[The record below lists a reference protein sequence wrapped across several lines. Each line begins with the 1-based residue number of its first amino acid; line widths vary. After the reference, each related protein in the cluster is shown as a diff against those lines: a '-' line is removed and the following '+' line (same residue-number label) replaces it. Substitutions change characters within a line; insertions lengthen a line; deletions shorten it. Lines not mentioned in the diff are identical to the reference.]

1 MDTLVVVRGKCFRSQ
16 KKTGKPYC
24 VTGSVAADG
33 TVEDSSCECA
43 AKESLCNH
51 AFALLRLV
59 VVLKGQGYEEPPPE
73 VSCTE
78 LPQQWRRPR
87 GPQIAATSV
96 DDVDWRSVREG
107 GRSTPIDSRL
117 YDAWKHPMDADEVQ
131 QAARDLGNNL
141 CALGATPFAKHLR
154 CVQVFGTGFTFGR
167 VSVGSPLSYQYP
179 VSPHEFV
186 TYVSPNIDLH
196 ARDAS
201 ASKSPTVPQLFHS
214 SSIFDPST
222 RGLADARF
230 RILQELS
237 LTPELASQLEK
248 NSRQQ
253 SKSAV
258 WKTARRNRLTAS
270 AFGNVKTRQSWTTDR
285 LRSFASDKDLSRVR
299 AIKHGITHEPDAVT
313 KYEKELRRLGHDIQV
328 SCCGLFVDP
337 ASPWLGASPDRVVFH
352 ATEAVPHGVVEM
364 KCPYTMWLAPSPD
377 VKGFYMRSPP
387 RARSASPIPSPVRRQ
402 LSAEPETRTSRRI
415 KGEDPEY
422 GQLLDKPKPKK
433 TTMANQAQTP
443 AAPAILGDRPQR
455 PGSIGRR
462 LDVTHPR
469 RRLSNVGMG
478 SPSSS
483 APNNQPLGRRMCGA
497 RPIDDHYVITVVRPI
512 TSTGGA
518 RTDKWASEVLRRTTL
533 AQDTAN
539 ARVTSRNTSVA
550 LRHQRRQHH
559 EVQESCGQAPAWNPF
574 AQLFAQPS
582 ALSTTEPAAESA

>member
-24 VTGSVAADG
+24 VTSSVVADG

-59 VVLKGQGYEEPPPE
+59 VVVKGQGYEEPSPE

-107 GRSTPIDSRL
+107 GRSTPIGSRL

-167 VSVGSPLSYQYP
+167 ASVGSPLSYQHP

-270 AFGNVKTRQSWTTDR
+270 AFGNVKARQSWTTDR
-285 LRSFASDKDLSRVR
+285 LRRFASDKDLSRVR

-352 ATEAVPHGVVEM
+352 ATEAVPHGVVEV

-377 VKGFYMRSPP
+377 VKAFPSKSPQCKSDSKAATRLDLRTTGIDGLREIVRDIVREELRKLLPTDNQPAALSIAEVVREEVQRAFQPEAPASVAAPEEPTLTYAAVARRPAPASRQYWTPPRRDPPAPQTFQRRDGQSQLVRTEQPAPRKTDVWRTADRRPLCYHCGEADHVYRSP
-387 RARSASPIPSPVRRQ
+387 
-402 LSAEPETRTSRRI
+402 TR
-415 KGEDPEY
+415 
-422 GQLLDKPKPKK
+422 
-433 TTMANQAQTP
+433 
-443 AAPAILGDRPQR
+443 
-455 PGSIGRR
+455 
-462 LDVTHPR
+462 
-469 RRLSNVGMG
+469 
-478 SPSSS
+478 PSSPECPC
-483 APNNQPLGRRMCGA
+483 APYPTKPAHRTCR
-497 RPIDDHYVITVVRPI
+497 
-512 TSTGGA
+512 STASGW
-518 RTDKWASEVLRRTTL
+518 DKLL
-533 AQDTAN
+533 CL
-539 ARVTSRNTSVA
+539 RVTGDPASQCSTARAPSCRNA
-550 LRHQRRQHH
+550 
-559 EVQESCGQAPAWNPF
+559 
-574 AQLFAQPS
+574 
-582 ALSTTEPAAESA
+582 